1 VVKCGKPL
9 GRQRYLCKDSD
20 KYFLA
25 DAFYHHHSKKLREEA
40 LRLYANGMTMR
51 AISSVLNVHRGTV
64 FTWIK
69 RYGGQKHEKLVE
81 L

>member
-1 VVKCGKPL
+1 
-9 GRQRYLCKDSD
+9 
-20 KYFLA
+20 
-25 DAFYHHHSKKLREEA
+25 
-40 LRLYANGMTMR
+40 LYANGMTMR